1 MNLEWI
7 ELQDKDYPAVKEI
20 YDYYVLNTT
29 VTFATSGST
38 LAGLRESIPTG
49 HPKYKS
55 FMIKSDGEVCGFCYF
70 SQYRKRAAYDRTAE
84 ISVYLKPGFTGKG
97 IGTQTLEKLKTIAR
111 ENGISVLLGVITAEN
126 LQSVR
131 LFGKC
136 GFEKCA
142 HFRKVG
148 EKFNRLLDVVVYQII
163 LDE

>member
-7 ELQDKDYPAVKEI
+7 ELQDKDYPVVKEI

-29 VTFATSGST
+29 VTFATSVTS
-38 LAGLRESIPTG
+38 LAALKESILTG
-49 HPKYKS
+49 HAKYKS
-55 FMIKSDGEVCGFCYF
+55 YIIKTNGTVCGYCYF
-70 SQYRKRAAYDRTAE
+70 SQYNKRQAYDRTAE

-97 IGTQTLEKLKTIAR
+97 IGQQTLEKLETVAR
-111 ENGISVLLGVITAEN
+111 EHGISVLIGIITAEN
-126 LQSVR
+126 LESVR
-131 LFGKC
+131 LFEKC

-148 EKFNRLLDVVVYQII
+148 EKFNRLLDVVGYQII